1 MKINSAFSKNNS
13 GMTMVEVLMGFVIL
27 LLLLGMLSGIISTAT
42 KIYYSSVDLRR
53 AEESL
58 QKVIYSDSAQEKAEN
73 QNVVLKLVPSD
84 GMPDSDSKISMSA
97 GLFNLSSKESADE
110 SDGEVMDID
119 VFFMKEP
126 PKNDFQGN

>member
-1 MKINSAFSKNNS
+1 MKKRSIA
-13 GMTMVEVLMGFVIL
+13 L
-27 LLLLGMLSGIISTAT
+27 LLTLALVLSLCAVTAAAGE
-42 KIYYSSVDLRR
+42 K
-53 AEESL
+53 AE
-58 QKVIYSDSAQEKAEN
+58 EKAEN

-84 GMPDSDSKISMSA
+84 GMPDSDSEISMSA